1 VIAGRLCS
9 DQPSVDVKLEIVA
22 EFSTKF
28 SSQTRCSVSLLQPK
42 GPPSIILRSPS
53 QYDGPIIPVVKVVV
67 YGYGGVPS
75 LLL

>member
-22 EFSTKF
+22 EFSIKI

-42 GPPSIILRSPS
+42 SPPSSILRGPS
-53 QYDGPIIPVVKVVV
+53 QYDVPIIPL
-67 YGYGGVPS
+67 S
-75 LLL
+75 